1 MTADSGKQ
9 SGKQHPMGWMLEY
22 YFPLG
27 FHSSITNPLV
37 CQNNDTTLKQS
48 PPKNLNLIQ
57 LHLSKKIPKKRKKKR
72 ISYVHEFKGTFGFE
86 NNWNCKLINNVKNR
100 HWYSAFLRKPF
111 SFIDKLY
118 MHKEFLKIVNL

>member
-1 MTADSGKQ
+1 MRGRILSLYPPAQMTADSGKQ

-57 LHLSKKIPKKRKKKR
+57 LHLSKKIPKKKEKKNQLCAW
-72 ISYVHEFKGTFGFE
+72 I
-86 NNWNCKLINNVKNR
+86 
-100 HWYSAFLRKPF
+100 
-111 SFIDKLY
+111 
-118 MHKEFLKIVNL
+118 

>member
-1 MTADSGKQ
+1 MRGRILSLYPPAQMTADSGKQ
-9 SGKQHPMGWMLEY
+9 SGKQHPMGWTLEY

-57 LHLSKKIPKKRKKKR
+57 LHLSKKIPKKKKKR
-72 ISYVHEFKGTFGFE
+72 ISYVHEFKELSVLRIIGIVI
-86 NNWNCKLINNVKNR
+86 KLINDVKNR
-100 HWYSAFLRKPF
+100 HWIFSISEKAFF
-111 SFIDKLY
+111 F
-118 MHKEFLKIVNL
+118 HW